1 MADLSVPDVFAP
13 DDRVALFCVSMAMA
27 ANDIEYALRQA
38 VLANPDGASDEERER
53 LRFSQKVRLTYGFL
67 FEGIDALKAWRQ
79 QEAVVVT
86 LLRELP
92 QDGAKLLT
100 KVCGLEQQIGTA
112 TIAHVRHNTFHYPHP
127 EPSKAGRAA
136 VQLAELGE
144 VIASLDERTATVA
157 MSEEA
162 QHTFP
167 FADQVALRM
176 ALLRHDDE
184 DAQALVAD
192 GAVAFVNLVRHIHK
206 RFCEQRD
213 ISFELVGEGPDDF
226 QILTHRRAIDTP

>member
-27 ANDIEYALRQA
+27 ANDIEYAIRQA

-79 QEAVVVT
+79 QEAVVAM

-100 KVCGLEQQIGTA
+100 KVCGLEQQIGTE

-127 EPSKAGRAA
+127 EPSKVGRATA
-136 VQLAELGE
+136 QIKELGE
-144 VIASLDERTATVA
+144 VIASLDDRTATVA

-184 DAQALVAD
+184 DAQAWVAD

-206 RFCEQRD
+206 RFCEQRG
-213 ISFELVGEGPDDF
+213 ISFELAGEGPDDF
-226 QILTHRRAIDTP
+226 QMLTHRRATQTP

>member
-27 ANDIEYALRQA
+27 ANDVEYSIRQA
-38 VLANPDGASDEERER
+38 ILANPDGAADEERER

-79 QEAVVVT
+79 QEAAVAK

-92 QDGAKLLT
+92 RDGAKLLT
-100 KVCGLEQQIGTA
+100 KVCGLEQQIGTE

-127 EPSKAGRAA
+127 EPRKAKRAA
-136 VQLAELGE
+136 AQVKELGE
-144 VIASLDERTATVA
+144 VIASLDDRRATVD

-176 ALLRHDDE
+176 ALLRHDE
-184 DAQALVAD
+184 EAQTLVRD

-206 RFCEQRD
+206 HFCEQHG

-226 QILTHRRAIDTP
+226 QFLTHRRGVQAP

>member
-27 ANDIEYALRQA
+27 ANDVEYSIRQA
-38 VLANPDGASDEERER
+38 ILANPDGAADEERER

-79 QEAVVVT
+79 QEAAVAK

-92 QDGAKLLT
+92 KDGAKLLA
-100 KVCGLEQQIGTA
+100 KVCGLEQQIGTE

-127 EPSKAGRAA
+127 EPRKAKRAVA
-136 VQLAELGE
+136 QVKELSE
-144 VIASLDERTATVA
+144 VIASLDDRRATVD

-176 ALLRHDDE
+176 ALLRHDE
-184 DAQALVAD
+184 EAQTLVRD

-206 RFCEQRD
+206 HFCEQRG

-226 QILTHRRAIDTP
+226 QFLTHRRDVQAP